1 MGGGLAR
8 LRPGFNPQRWG
19 FWRPPAARL
28 ASVRMDKHF
37 LATQLIEKLRAVYE
51 AARRSDEDARQD
63 AKTGAPRAVNLA
75 AATRKRLEA
84 AEQAWAAVADFK
96 PQPLKKGER
105 IGLGAL
111 VELEDGEGGKTLF
124 LAPAGAGEEL
134 TGPGGDG
141 FLHVV
146 TPGSP
151 LGKGLMG
158 KRVGDVVEVM
168 VKGELAEWEVTFAS

>member
-1 MGGGLAR
+1 
-8 LRPGFNPQRWG
+8 
-19 FWRPPAARL
+19 
-28 ASVRMDKHF
+28 MDKVF
-37 LATQLIEKLRAVYE
+37 LTGQLAEKLKRIYEQALRA
-51 AARRSDEDARQD
+51 AEDARTE

-75 AATRKRLEA
+75 AATRQRLEA
-84 AEQAWAAVADFK
+84 AQAAWEAVTDFK
-96 PQPLKKGER
+96 PAALKRGER

-124 LAPAGAGEEL
+124 MAPAGAGEEL

-151 LGKGLMG
+151 IGRGLLGK
-158 KRVGDVVEVM
+158 KVGDVVEVM
-168 VKGELAEWEVTFAS
+168 VKGELAEWDIVFAA

>member
-1 MGGGLAR
+1 
-8 LRPGFNPQRWG
+8 
-19 FWRPPAARL
+19 
-28 ASVRMDKHF
+28 MDKVF
-37 LATQLIEKLRAVYE
+37 LTGQLAEKLKRIYEQALRA
-51 AARRSDEDARQD
+51 AEDARLE

-75 AATRKRLEA
+75 AATRTRLEA
-84 AEQAWAAVADFK
+84 AQAAWEVVSDFK
-96 PQPLKKGER
+96 PVALKRGER

-124 LAPAGAGEEL
+124 MAPAGAGEEL

-151 LGKGLMG
+151 IGKGLLG
-158 KRVGDVVEVM
+158 KKVGDVVEVM
-168 VKGELAEWEVTFAS
+168 VKGELAEWDIVFAS

>member
-1 MGGGLAR
+1 
-8 LRPGFNPQRWG
+8 
-19 FWRPPAARL
+19 
-28 ASVRMDKHF
+28 MDKVF
-37 LATQLIEKLRAVYE
+37 LTAQLSEKLKRIYEQALRA
-51 AARRSDEDARQD
+51 AEDARLD

-75 AATRKRLEA
+75 AATRTRLEA
-84 AEQAWAAVADFK
+84 AQAAWEAVADFK
-96 PQPLKKGER
+96 PSVMKKGER

-124 LAPAGAGEEL
+124 MAPAGAGEEL

-151 LGKGLMG
+151 IGKGLLG
-158 KRVGDVVEVM
+158 KKVGDVVEVM
-168 VKGELAEWEVTFAS
+168 VKGELTEWDIVYAG

>member
-1 MGGGLAR
+1 
-8 LRPGFNPQRWG
+8 
-19 FWRPPAARL
+19 
-28 ASVRMDKHF
+28 MDKKF
-37 LATQLIEKLRAVYE
+37 LIGQLADKLKAIYEQALRA
-51 AARRSDEDARQD
+51 AEDARLE

-75 AATRKRLEA
+75 AATRQRLEA
-84 AEQAWAAVADFK
+84 AQAAWEAVTDFK
-96 PQPLKKGER
+96 PTILRKGER

-124 LAPAGAGEEL
+124 MAPAGAGEEL

-151 LGKGLMG
+151 IGKGLLG
-158 KRVGDVVEVM
+158 KKVGDVVEVM
-168 VKGELAEWEVTFAS
+168 VKGELAEWDIVYAA

>member
-1 MGGGLAR
+1 
-8 LRPGFNPQRWG
+8 
-19 FWRPPAARL
+19 
-28 ASVRMDKHF
+28 MDKAF
-37 LATQLIEKLRAVYE
+37 LIGQLAAKLKGIYEQALRA
-51 AARRSDEDARQD
+51 AEDARLE

-75 AATRKRLEA
+75 AATRQRLEA
-84 AEQAWAAVADFK
+84 AQAAWEAVSDFK
-96 PQPLKKGER
+96 PTVLRKGER

-124 LAPAGAGEEL
+124 MAPAGAGEEL

-151 LGKGLMG
+151 IGKGLLG
-158 KRVGDVVEVM
+158 KKVGDVVEVM
-168 VKGELAEWEVTFAS
+168 VKGELAEWDIVYAT

>member
-1 MGGGLAR
+1 
-8 LRPGFNPQRWG
+8 
-19 FWRPPAARL
+19 
-28 ASVRMDKHF
+28 MDKAF
-37 LATQLIEKLRAVYE
+37 LIGQLAAKLKGIYEQALRA
-51 AARRSDEDARQD
+51 AEDARLE

-75 AATRKRLEA
+75 AATRQRLEA
-84 AEQAWAAVADFK
+84 AQAAWEAVTDFK
-96 PQPLKKGER
+96 PTILRKGER

-124 LAPAGAGEEL
+124 MAPAGAGEEL

-151 LGKGLMG
+151 IGKGLLG
-158 KRVGDVVEVM
+158 KKVGDVVEVM
-168 VKGELAEWEVTFAS
+168 VKGELAEWDIVYAA

>member
-1 MGGGLAR
+1 
-8 LRPGFNPQRWG
+8 
-19 FWRPPAARL
+19 
-28 ASVRMDKHF
+28 MDKAF
-37 LATQLIEKLRAVYE
+37 LIGQLAAKLKGIYEQALRA
-51 AARRSDEDARQD
+51 AEDARLE

-75 AATRKRLEA
+75 AATRQRLEA
-84 AEQAWAAVADFK
+84 AQASWEAVADFK
-96 PQPLKKGER
+96 PTILRKGER

-124 LAPAGAGEEL
+124 MAPAGAGEEL

-151 LGKGLMG
+151 IGKGLLG
-158 KRVGDVVEVM
+158 KKVGDVVEVM
-168 VKGELAEWEVTFAS
+168 VKGELAEWDIVYAA

>member
-1 MGGGLAR
+1 
-8 LRPGFNPQRWG
+8 
-19 FWRPPAARL
+19 
-28 ASVRMDKHF
+28 MDKAF
-37 LATQLIEKLRAVYE
+37 LIGQLAAKLKSIYEQALRA
-51 AARRSDEDARQD
+51 AEDARLE

-75 AATRKRLEA
+75 AATRQRLEA
-84 AEQAWAAVADFK
+84 AQAAWEAVTDFK
-96 PQPLKKGER
+96 PTVLRKGER

-124 LAPAGAGEEL
+124 MAPAGAGEEL

-151 LGKGLMG
+151 IGKGLLG
-158 KRVGDVVEVM
+158 KKVGDVVEVM
-168 VKGELAEWEVTFAS
+168 VKGELAEWDIVYAA